1 VCRAYRLRID
11 LARLEKLDAT
21 IFWYNRAGRQPGR
34 GLVFLFMTT
43 LTPTT
48 LLISAA
54 VFVAASLFALAG
66 HTGASAYLAIFG
78 LAGMTPDA
86 IKPTVL
92 SLNVVVGSV
101 AVYKFARAGHFS
113 WRLIWP
119 FILTSIPFSF
129 LGGLISL
136 PTPIY
141 RILVAV
147 VLVYAAFRMLF
158 DMPNKNGNP
167 PDFPAVW
174 LSILLGAGI
183 GFTAGLIGIGG
194 GILLSPILL
203 LTGWAS
209 PQLTAGT
216 IAIFVLVNSVSGLL
230 GHWTASMQLPAQL
243 PIWGAVALIGGWIG
257 AEIGSRR
264 LSANFLRRMLG
275 SILLV
280 SGLRMFFL

>member
-1 VCRAYRLRID
+1 MKCIL
-11 LARLEKLDAT
+11 

-48 LLISAA
+48 LFISVA
-54 VFVAASLFALAG
+54 VFVAAFLFALAG

-78 LAGMTPDA
+78 LTGMTPDT

-101 AVYKFARAGHFS
+101 AVYKFTRAGHFS

-147 VLVYAAFRMLF
+147 VLIYAAFRMLF
-158 DMPNKNGNP
+158 DVPNKNGNP
-167 PDFPAVW
+167 PNFPPVW
-174 LSILLGAGI
+174 LSLLLGAGI
-183 GFTAGLIGIGG
+183 GFTAGLIGMGG

-203 LTGWAS
+203 LTGWAG

-216 IAIFVLVNSVSGLL
+216 IAVFVLVNSISGLL
-230 GHWTASMQLPAQL
+230 GHWTASMQLPSQL
-243 PIWGAVALIGGWIG
+243 PIWGAVALVGGWIG

-275 SILLV
+275 LILLI